1 MSSEVDFRTSF
12 RTCSASETIIARNC
26 SVHVQRIIRLHS
38 TLCFS
43 ALDCIQIILAKKKI
57 VFKQKSV
64 IPYIVNSNCISRYVL
79 PHLLGIYDRLL
90 SHGKSELLHALDPR
104 DIHIFDSCNSSLQ
117 LVFRLEAIVCCSYF
131 SVLVGIAIIEV

>member
-26 SVHVQRIIRLHS
+26 SVHIQRIIRLHS

-43 ALDCIQIILAKKKI
+43 ALDCIQTK
-57 VFKQKSV
+57 VSV

-131 SVLVGIAIIEV
+131 SVLVGIAIIKV